1 MAPPLPGALGAATA
15 EAATG
20 ATTAA
25 TPTDQ
30 DPLLTG
36 DIAVAA
42 AAAGLGEIDP
52 AAIKFVVDYLAA
64 EE

>member
-1 MAPPLPGALGAATA
+1 MAPPLPGALGAKA

-20 ATTAA
+20 ATAP

-42 AAAGLGEIDP
+42 AAAGLGTIDE
-52 AAIKFVVDYLAA
+52 AAIKFVLDYLAA